1 MGDSGGAEQ
10 HPYNN
15 VSAGAASDPSFTV
28 AQYRPT
34 PSDRTLKSA
43 FPLRTPSDTPALCTV
58 ISKKLFS
65 SIVRVASL
73 NLHRVFAI
81 DASDQ
86 IEKPAPIV
94 VHMRCDH
101 GLPPVHRQQTVTLD
115 VPARLERSQLTA
127 IGFDL
132 QKATWL
138 RGNGLRARSWPMAN
152 AGP

>member
-1 MGDSGGAEQ
+1 
-10 HPYNN
+10 
-15 VSAGAASDPSFTV
+15 
-28 AQYRPT
+28 
-34 PSDRTLKSA
+34 
-43 FPLRTPSDTPALCTV
+43 V

-65 SIVRVASL
+65 IIVRVASL

-101 GLPPVHRQQTVTLD
+101 GLPPPQVHRQQTVTLD
-115 VPARLERSQLTA
+115 VPVRLERSQLTA

-132 QKATWL
+132 QKAITHGFVWAK
-138 RGNGLRARSWPMAN
+138 ARSWPMAN

>member
-1 MGDSGGAEQ
+1 
-10 HPYNN
+10 
-15 VSAGAASDPSFTV
+15 
-28 AQYRPT
+28 
-34 PSDRTLKSA
+34 
-43 FPLRTPSDTPALCTV
+43 V

-65 SIVRVASL
+65 IIVRVASL

-101 GLPPVHRQQTVTLD
+101 GLPPPQVHRQQTVTLD

-132 QKATWL
+132 QKATTH
-138 RGNGLRARSWPMAN
+138 GFVGM
-152 AGP
+152 G